1 MEYLIVWQN
10 LLLTSISNTAGGII
24 KIGTYLIGV
33 LLFLFIGLSFAYWT
47 SRLFVYLAGVL
58 KVNKFEEKINF
69 NKYISRSGFDIS
81 LTEVLAYLASFI
93 IFLPFFASIIDLL
106 GLSEINEGI
115 KTLFAQLPLVI
126 EILSVGFAGSIF
138 AYGFIYL
145 FRILIGEKIKLL
157 ESFIKILIGVFTLS
171 VIYELL
177 PLPLQFTNN
186 LTYALPYAILL
197 SLSLAVGLSLKNLL
211 TKIVEYYFR
220 NRVI

>member
-1 MEYLIVWQN
+1 M
-10 LLLTSISNTAGGII
+10 
-24 KIGTYLIGV
+24 
-33 LLFLFIGLSFAYWT
+33 
-47 SRLFVYLAGVL
+47 
-58 KVNKFEEKINF
+58 
-69 NKYISRSGFDIS
+69 
-81 LTEVLAYLASFI
+81 
-93 IFLPFFASIIDLL
+93 
-106 GLSEINEGI
+106 
-115 KTLFAQLPLVI
+115 I